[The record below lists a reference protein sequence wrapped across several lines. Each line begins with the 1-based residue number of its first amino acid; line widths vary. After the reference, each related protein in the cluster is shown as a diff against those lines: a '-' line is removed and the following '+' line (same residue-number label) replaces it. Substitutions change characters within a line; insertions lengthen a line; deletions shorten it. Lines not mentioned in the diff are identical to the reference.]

1 VTDGSKR
8 ERVGS
13 LLRFNPMMADPNEQF
28 SQSSTLS
35 SQTYLEIKDN
45 ALALERFYADN
56 KVVLPD
62 GCDLA
67 RLIADAKSL
76 SDHWLTNH
84 AKLDTTLLCRA
95 TNLNRIAGIVLSLQS
110 VIDCAKYLSL
120 LTSGSLD
127 SLDRQQSTAKDVFWE
142 LELWS
147 ELRHHD
153 LDAALQEPP
162 DIVVSFEG
170 LEVGLACKK
179 FYSDRHVQN
188 VLSQAVKQMETRFEF
203 AIVAVNLDEL
213 LPANQFLRTATHEV
227 IGKYLDRFNSDF
239 LRRHDRH
246 FRKYLRT
253 GRVVSVLVS
262 TSVLAHVQH
271 GRPPFNYARQSIH
284 WMIPGLEAEKEKRL
298 KRFYDKLLPPQPVT
312 G

>member
-1 VTDGSKR
+1 
-8 ERVGS
+8 
-13 LLRFNPMMADPNEQF
+13 
-28 SQSSTLS
+28 
-35 SQTYLEIKDN
+35 QTYLEIKDK
-45 ALALERFYADN
+45 ALALERLYADN
-56 KVVLPD
+56 KVVLPN

-84 AKLDTTLLCRA
+84 AKLDMTLLCR
-95 TNLNRIAGIVLSLQS
+95 TSNLNRIADIVLHLRS
-110 VIDCAKYLSL
+110 VTDRAKYLTL
-120 LTSGSLD
+120 LTCGNLD
-127 SLDRQQSTAKDVFWE
+127 SLDRQRSTAKDALWE

-147 ELRHHD
+147 ELRRHG
-153 LDAALQEPP
+153 LDAELQEPP

-179 FYSDRHVQN
+179 FYSERHVQD
-188 VLSQAVKQMETRFEF
+188 VLSEAVKQMESRFEF
-203 AIVAVNLDEL
+203 AIVAVNLEEL
-213 LPANQFLRTATHEV
+213 LPADQFLSTATHETM
-227 IGKYLDRFNSDF
+227 GKYLDDFNSDF

-246 FRKYLRT
+246 FRKYLAT

-284 WMIPGLEAEKEKRL
+284 WMIPGLEAEKEKQL
-298 KRFYDKLLPPQPVT
+298 KRFYDKLLPPQPLT